1 MNTVIYDEVLN
12 AEIQDLFPEVF
23 DEGIY
28 SIPLEPKQL
37 VSILKALKKIEDTET
52 YSYLIS
58 FLNEENLNLI
68 L

>member
-1 MNTVIYDEVLN
+1 MTNLLYDEVLR
-12 AEIQDLFPEVF
+12 AEIQDLFPDVF

-28 SIPLEPKQL
+28 SVPLEPKQI
-37 VSILKALKKIEDTET
+37 VSILKSLQKTKDKET

-58 FLNEENLNLI
+58 FLNEEKLNLI